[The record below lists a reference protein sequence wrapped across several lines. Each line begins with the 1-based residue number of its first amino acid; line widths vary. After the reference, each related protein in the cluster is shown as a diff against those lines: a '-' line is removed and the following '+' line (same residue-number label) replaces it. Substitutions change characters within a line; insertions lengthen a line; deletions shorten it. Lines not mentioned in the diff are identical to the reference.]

1 MKKVLTLVLTLVLTM
16 SLCTAM
22 AEENPYEGKKIAI
35 VTATESFEFFI
46 KSQQGMRDTLDAAGI
61 EWTLYNWD
69 LDMDRQIEYLTQCM
83 AMEYD
88 AVICSFY
95 DNSVANNVLEEL
107 NAAGIIVVT
116 WEAAPSVPELA
127 KTTVLSND
135 YMAGY
140 ELGIRMCE
148 DMGGEGDI
156 FSYANRNITSA
167 RLRLEGLEAAL
178 KEYPNVKLVTNLE
191 DPASENDTT
200 SAQAL
205 IQSVLQL
212 YPDVKGFFSA
222 GESNTLVAAPLF
234 QDLGK
239 EIIVATVDCTEM
251 ILNYMQAGVVTYCV
265 DQNAYQIGV
274 TTAESALALLRGETV
289 EQTQYVDIAVV
300 DSSNYAEYLEK

>member
-135 YMAGY
+135 YRQVLACGRCRLAFPEGQCRRSAVPYPAGFPWY
-140 ELGIRMCE
+140 GWMRRQQCH
-148 DMGGEGDI
+148 
-156 FSYANRNITSA
+156 T
-167 RLRLEGLEAAL
+167 
-178 KEYPNVKLVTNLE
+178 
-191 DPASENDTT
+191 
-200 SAQAL
+200 
-205 IQSVLQL
+205 
-212 YPDVKGFFSA
+212 
-222 GESNTLVAAPLF
+222 APS
-234 QDLGK
+234 
-239 EIIVATVDCTEM
+239 IPHSCRYRV
-251 ILNYMQAGVVTYCV
+251 
-265 DQNAYQIGV
+265 
-274 TTAESALALLRGETV
+274 R
-289 EQTQYVDIAVV
+289 
-300 DSSNYAEYLEK
+300 